1 MNNNDEESKSSFILT
16 LKDEM
21 NAALIGD
28 DNQNYISSLPIPAS
42 ECVKTE
48 IIDEDKENNKNRDR
62 VNNILL
68 NYNMNTFSDQLSVTR
83 GLENSKNKH
92 HASEYMKDYVS
103 TTEKNRYDEIESN
116 SKKLIK
122 EINSDTICFW
132 KYENKIYYRKNT
144 KSKINNSSKEDIDEA
159 ISRDLDRA
167 IKIIKSKEI
176 VKKDKVSSD
185 KIYDYILNYH
195 IPMVESEIFNP
206 KEKEFFESNNI
217 LYKNSFISTK
227 HLMKRFEEYQKTDTI
242 YDGFIINFLEHLT
255 NEIKN
260 DDKNKVLA
268 ITIMNWIS
276 YFFQKME
283 SSNIALVMIGDK
295 KITEKIF
302 FEKIIQ
308 PIFGIEYCISIN
320 DDTLKGSIE
329 NIVKN
334 KLFIHIGDITP
345 TQENIKKLNELLHA
359 VFFDRYITESE
370 TNERLKI
377 YAQVLITSKD
387 ILNFTK
393 DFYNRFEYIETNS
406 LENIVSNL
414 ELFDEFD
421 LPHLIE
427 NDLDSFSDDL
437 VLFNKNKHENNRL
450 SIVSSMDKFKVEE
463 VVETINTDEQ
473 IDNFIRAIKK
483 INIEFFSVLKDLE
496 DKNLYLQLKESL
508 KKGYYIRQDLFNYFK
523 EINKTSIYKSNN
535 ELLVRLKDKDEMFRQ
550 QVDNLDAVN
559 NEDNIVNLFKAY
571 STKEFLSN
579 KKLCKIEDYKLER
592 DIIVPK
598 GYFLKNSSPTSDK
611 KEYKY
616 EDLELAKIMYEEY
629 NKAQKNKKEDE

>member
-227 HLMKRFEEYQKTDTI
+227 HLTKRFQEYQKTDTI

-260 DDKNKVLA
+260 DDKNKVLTMA
-268 ITIMNWIS
+268 IMNWIS

-308 PIFGIEYCISIN
+308 PIFGTEYCISIN
-320 DDTLKGSIE
+320 DDTIKGSIE
-329 NIVKN
+329 DIVKN

-345 TQENIKKLNELLHA
+345 AQENIKKINELLHV

-406 LENIVSNL
+406 LEKIVSNL

>member
-1 MNNNDEESKSSFILT
+1 MNYNDEKSKSSYILA

-42 ECVKTE
+42 ECVEAE
-48 IIDEDKENNKNRDR
+48 IVDEDKENNKNIDLAKKIINKHRMD
-62 VNNILL
+62 II
-68 NYNMNTFSDQLSVTR
+68 SDQLSATR
-83 GLENSKNKH
+83 GLENNKNKH

-103 TTEKNRYDEIESN
+103 NTEKNRYDEIESN

-122 EINSDTICFW
+122 EINSTTICLW
-132 KYENKIYYRKNT
+132 KYENKIYYRKNE
-144 KSKINNSSKEDIDEA
+144 KSKINNSSKEDIDEV

-167 IKIIKSKEI
+167 IKIIKTKEI
-176 VKKDKVSSD
+176 VKKEKVSSD

-260 DDKNKVLA
+260 DDKNKVLTMA
-268 ITIMNWIS
+268 IMNWIS

>member
-1 MNNNDEESKSSFILT
+1 MNYNDEKSKSSYILA

-28 DNQNYISSLPIPAS
+28 DNQNYISSPPVPAS
-42 ECVKTE
+42 ECVDEE
-48 IIDEDKENNKNRDR
+48 IIEEKEFEEDNKNKNLARE
-62 VNNILL
+62 ILTKH
-68 NYNMNTFSDQLSVTR
+68 NMNIFSDQLSVTR
-83 GLENSKNKH
+83 GLEHNKNKH

-103 TTEKNRYDEIESN
+103 STEKNRYDEIESN

-122 EINSDTICFW
+122 EINSTTTCLW
-132 KYENKIYYRKNT
+132 KYENKIYYRKNE

-167 IKIIKSKEI
+167 IKIIKSEEI

-206 KEKEFFESNNI
+206 KEDEFFEFNNI

-227 HLMKRFEEYQKTDTI
+227 HLMKRFQELKKIKHI
-242 YDGFIINFLEHLT
+242 YDGFIINFLEYLT
-255 NEIKN
+255 NEIEK
-260 DDKNKVLA
+260 DDEKKVLTMV
-268 ITIMNWIS
+268 IINWLS

-308 PIFGIEYCISIN
+308 PIFGIEYCIPIN

-329 NIVKN
+329 NILKN

-359 VFFDRYITESE
+359 VFFDRYITESK
-370 TNERLKI
+370 TNERIKI

-406 LENIVSNL
+406 LEKIVSNL
-414 ELFDEFD
+414 KLLDEFD

-450 SIVSSMDKFKVEE
+450 TIVSSMDKFKVEE
-463 VVETINTDEQ
+463 VVETINIDEQ
-473 IDNFIRAIKK
+473 IDNFIRAIKTS
-483 INIEFFSVLKDLE
+483 NIEFFNVLKDLE
-496 DKNLYLQLKESL
+496 DKNLYLQLEESL

-535 ELLVRLKDKDEMFRQ
+535 ELLVKLKDKDEMFRQ

-559 NEDNIVNLFKAY
+559 NED
-571 STKEFLSN
+571 
-579 KKLCKIEDYKLER
+579 
-592 DIIVPK
+592 
-598 GYFLKNSSPTSDK
+598 
-611 KEYKY
+611 
-616 EDLELAKIMYEEY
+616 
-629 NKAQKNKKEDE
+629 